1 MQAVSIMLTRSIKYR
16 IPEILINYT
25 YYLLIEYL
33 LHIRY
38 NKHNMLFLKK
48 KKKILNGVTTHVF
61 TQRDTEAQSC

>member
-16 IPEILINYT
+16 TPEILINYT
-25 YYLLIEYL
+25 YYLIIEYL

-48 KKKILNGVTTHVF
+48 KKNPEWCYYPCF
-61 TQRDTEAQSC
+61 YTEGH

>member
-48 KKKILNGVTTHVF
+48 KKILNGVTTLVF

>member
-16 IPEILINYT
+16 ITEILINYT

-48 KKKILNGVTTHVF
+48 KKK
-61 TQRDTEAQSC
+61 S